1 MRSKQNKLKR
11 KVSRRQKAGKPLKD
25 LEKSVKD
32 ALSKLSVIE
41 TVLKSKNSHPKVWNL
56 ESVQKSKDAEDY
68 LNDVATTL
76 RSVLREINGNGLSSM
91 SLAHAQPSMSADTL
105 RSIFKTHPDLF
116 EQLLSDP
123 EKRSMLLEILGE

>member
-41 TVLKSKNSHPKVWNL
+41 TV
-56 ESVQKSKDAEDY
+56 Y

-91 SLAHAQPSMSADTL
+91 GLDQPFPPFAEDTKDWADRFG
-105 RSIFKTHPDLF
+105 RS
-116 EQLLSDP
+116 
-123 EKRSMLLEILGE
+123 

>member
-91 SLAHAQPSMSADTL
+91 SLAQPFPPFAEDTKDWADRFG
-105 RSIFKTHPDLF
+105 RS
-116 EQLLSDP
+116 
-123 EKRSMLLEILGE
+123 